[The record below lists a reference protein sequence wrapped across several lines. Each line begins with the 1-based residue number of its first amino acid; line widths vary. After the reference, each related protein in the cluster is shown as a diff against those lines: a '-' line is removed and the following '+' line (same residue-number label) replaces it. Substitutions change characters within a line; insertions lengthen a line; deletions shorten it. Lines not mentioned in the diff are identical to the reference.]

1 MQLSLFLQEGVEQE
15 SLMHSKSGNIEF
27 MLYDNANEIVHKFFE
42 SRLSRYQIDLET
54 SIKGSDFIFE

>member
-1 MQLSLFLQEGVEQE
+1 
-15 SLMHSKSGNIEF
+15 MHSKSGNIEF

-42 SRLSRYQIDLET
+42 SRLSRYQTDLET